1 MNSAIPTIFA
11 LVSFALVVL
20 GLRELIKEL
29 TVAYKR
35 KLG

>member
-11 LVSFALVVL
+11 LVSLGLVVL

-29 TVAYKR
+29 TVVYKR